1 MTTPLQTMGAFAAD
15 AVRYAGDTQGNGAY
29 FLRDEDG
36 GGTNLNVPGNL
47 TVGGTT
53 ALAGSLTVGT
63 TSVVAPTTL
72 NGSLA
77 VLGATN
83 LNGAAQCGSGFTVGG
98 GLSVVSGNLAVAVGG
113 TTTLQATTTTTLAA
127 TGNVTVT
134 GNESVSGTVLIGTFS
149 PSVQQQIQLIAGPPQ
164 PWAPVNPY
172 LQIGDN
178 VAGNA
183 AVRCQNIRT
192 NELSCFST
200 QTIVAAG
207 AGTASLGTAM
217 VGAGTY
223 IVTIVETDNTA
234 VSTGAGYFNMALEG
248 ILRSPTGTLVRVG
261 SGTSIGG
268 SPNGVTYTLTY
279 NAGTFG
285 MEIAIQNTSS
295 ATPPATFLVSVSC
308 LSLISYPE

>member
-1 MTTPLQTMGAFAAD
+1 MTAPSQTMGAFAAD

-53 ALAGSLTVGT
+53 ALAGALTVGT
-63 TSVVAPTTL
+63 PSVAAATQL
-72 NGSLA
+72 NGSLG

-83 LNGAAQCGSGFTVGG
+83 LGGGAQVGSGLTVGG
-98 GLSVVSGNLAVAVGG
+98 GLSVVSGNLNVSVGG
-113 TTTLQATTTTTLAA
+113 VTNLQATTTTTIAA

-178 VAGNA
+178 IAGNA
-183 AVRCQNIRT
+183 ALRCQGIRT
-192 NELSCFST
+192 NEVSCFST
-200 QTIVAAG
+200 SVVVAAG
-207 AGTASLGTAM
+207 ASTASLGTAM
-217 VGAGTY
+217 TGAGSY
-223 IVTIVETDNTA
+223 IVTIVDTNNTPIN
-234 VSTGAGYFNMALEG
+234 TGAGYFNMNIEG
-248 ILRSPTGTLVRVG
+248 IFRTPTGTLQRVG
-261 SGTSIGG
+261 TGTNIGG
-268 SPNGVTYTLTY
+268 FPNGVTYTLTY
-279 NAGTFG
+279 STATHG
-285 MEIAIQNTSS
+285 MEIAIQNTSVGTPS
-295 ATPPATFLVSVSC
+295 ATFSVSVSC
-308 LSLISYPE
+308 LSLVNYAD